1 MVVHK
6 TLTRKHRIEHA
17 NLLAILAFIAVAA
30 YLSSNLKVFF
40 ANPERIKETVS
51 SYGSLGP
58 LVLVL
63 FHITQTIIFFIPG
76 PFISIA
82 GGYLFGVFWGTV
94 YNIIGSVVGSMSLFF
109 IARKVGQSAFMRW
122 LDEREYKHVEAVI
135 QERGIWA
142 VFFAR
147 LIPVFPNDALTIA
160 AGVSPLKTRDF
171 FIASSIGYIP
181 TLYVENLL
189 GDQLTQGITTKVLLL
204 AGLLMLLAWIYIL
217 RHKIKVLLLKEVA
230 AIENA
235 LHIKQANKVTA
246 K

>member
-1 MVVHK
+1 
-6 TLTRKHRIEHA
+6 
-17 NLLAILAFIAVAA
+17 
-30 YLSSNLKVFF
+30 
-40 ANPERIKETVS
+40 
-51 SYGSLGP
+51 
-58 LVLVL
+58 
-63 FHITQTIIFFIPG
+63 
-76 PFISIA
+76 
-82 GGYLFGVFWGTV
+82 
-94 YNIIGSVVGSMSLFF
+94 
-109 IARKVGQSAFMRW
+109 MRW